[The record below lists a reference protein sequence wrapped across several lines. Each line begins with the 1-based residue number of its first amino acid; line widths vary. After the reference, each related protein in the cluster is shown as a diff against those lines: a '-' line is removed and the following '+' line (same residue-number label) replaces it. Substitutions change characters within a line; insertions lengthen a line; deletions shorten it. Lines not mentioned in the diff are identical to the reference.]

1 MSFFAI
7 NNVCVRGI
15 SACVPKQIV
24 DNAQIY
30 NERWSGYDNFVNT
43 TGIAQHRNSTK
54 DICSSDLC
62 CEAAEKVI
70 SELNWDK
77 SEIDAL
83 IFVSQT
89 PDFYNI
95 PATSCLLQERLGLSK
110 NCYTLDIS
118 LGCSGWVYGMSVL
131 CSLMQ
136 NGGIRKAL
144 LLAGDTPSKLCSPD
158 DKSTFPLF
166 GDAGTATALEYSIDT
181 PPIRFAMFSDG
192 SGYEAI
198 IVRAGGYRN
207 PVSPDSFIV
216 KNHGEGKER
225 TDLNVEM
232 DGESVFV
239 FGISQAPK
247 AIKLLASNYG
257 IDLDTVDLFTF
268 HQANLFMNEKIRNKL
283 KLDAEKV
290 PYSMQE
296 FGNTSSASIPLTLV
310 TRKAEQLEGGKVS
323 HIACGFG
330 VGLSWGAMH
339 FETDRIVV
347 PELIEL

>member
-1 MSFFAI
+1 MAFFEI
-7 NNVCVRGI
+7 RNVAVRGI
-15 SACVPKQIV
+15 SACVPKNVV

-30 NERWSGYDNFVNT
+30 DERWSGYENFVGT
-43 TGIAQHRNSTK
+43 TGIARHRNSPK
-54 DICSSDLC
+54 NICSSDLC
-62 CEAAEKVI
+62 VEAAEKLIV
-70 SELNWDK
+70 ELGWEK

-83 IFVSQT
+83 FFVSQT

-95 PATSCLLQERLGLSK
+95 PATSCLIQDRLGLPK
-110 NCYTLDIS
+110 GCYTLDIS

-131 CSLMQ
+131 SALIQ
-136 NGGIRKAL
+136 SGGIKKAL
-144 LLAGDTPSKLCSPD
+144 FLAGDTPSKVCSPM

-166 GDAGTATALEYSIDT
+166 GDAGTVTALEYSEVA
-181 PPIRFAMFSDG
+181 PPIRFAMYSDG
-192 SGYEAI
+192 SGYDAI

-207 PVSPDSFIV
+207 PVSEESFQV
-216 KNHGEGKER
+216 KNHGEGKDR
-225 TDLNVEM
+225 CDLNVEM

-247 AIKLLASNYG
+247 AIKALAANYE
-257 IDLDTVDLFTF
+257 IDLSTVDLFTF

-283 KLDAEKV
+283 KIDAEKV

-296 FGNTSSASIPLTLV
+296 FGNTSCASIPLTLV
-310 TRKAEQLEGGKVS
+310 TRRAEQLRSGKVC

-339 FETDRIVV
+339 FETENLVI
-347 PELIEL
+347 PELIEI

>member
-1 MSFFAI
+1 MAFI
-7 NNVCVRGI
+7 EVNNVVIRGI
-15 SACVPKQIV
+15 SVCVPKDVV

-30 NERWSGYDNFVNT
+30 DERWSGYENFVGT
-43 TGIAQHRNSTK
+43 TGIACHRNSSLS
-54 DICSSDLC
+54 ICSSDLC
-62 CEAAEKVI
+62 LKAAEKVI
-70 SELNWDK
+70 SDLQWNK
-77 SEIDAL
+77 SDIDAVV
-83 IFVSQT
+83 FVSQT

-95 PATSCLLQERLGLSK
+95 PATSCLLQDRLGLSK

-131 CSLMQ
+131 GSLMQ
-136 NGGIRKAL
+136 SGGIRKAL
-144 LLAGDTPSKLCSPD
+144 LLAGDTPSKVCSPD

-166 GDAGTATALEYSIDT
+166 GDAGTVTALEYSENAT
-181 PPIRFAMFSDG
+181 PIRYAMYTDG
-192 SGYEAI
+192 SGYDAI

-207 PVSPDSFIV
+207 PVSSDSFVI
-216 KNHGEGKER
+216 KNHGEGKKR
-225 TDLNVEM
+225 TDMNVEM

-247 AIKLLASNYG
+247 AIKALAANYD
-257 IDLDTVDLFTF
+257 IDLATVDLFTF

-283 KLDAEKV
+283 KLDPDKV

-296 FGNTSSASIPLTLV
+296 FGNTSCASIPLTLV
-310 TRKAEQLEGGKVS
+310 TRRANQLRNGKVS

-330 VGLSWGAMH
+330 VGLSWGAMY
-339 FETDRIVV
+339 FETNKLVV